1 MQVLLNISTSS
12 LLQADMAAL
21 PISFRFLGALI
32 VGASVLSVA
41 NSKRELG
48 LLTGT
53 FLIGLSALEIAL
65 HVAGV

>member
-1 MQVLLNISTSS
+1 MQLLLNISSSS
-12 LLQADMAAL
+12 LLQVDMAAL

>member
-1 MQVLLNISTSS
+1 MQALLNISTSS

>member
-1 MQVLLNISTSS
+1 MQLLLNISSSS
-12 LLQADMAAL
+12 LLQADMATL

>member
-1 MQVLLNISTSS
+1 
-12 LLQADMAAL
+12 MAAL

>member
-1 MQVLLNISTSS
+1 MQPLLNISSSS
-12 LLQADMAAL
+12 LLRADMAAL

>member
-1 MQVLLNISTSS
+1 MQLLLNISLSS

>member
-1 MQVLLNISTSS
+1 MQLLLNISSSS

>member
-1 MQVLLNISTSS
+1 MQPLLNISSSS

>member
-1 MQVLLNISTSS
+1 MQALLNISTSS

-21 PISFRFLGALI
+21 PISFRFLGTLI